1 MTPQS
6 FKGKILIIDDDEKIS
21 EFLRL
26 FFSKKG
32 FEVGVVIEAEEAE
45 KSIELQKPDLIFL
58 DYRMTPITGKDI
70 LERLKIRGDQTPVV
84 MMSAYKRRH
93 GDLEMK
99 RLGALT
105 YLAKP
110 FDFEEIEEILDRVFG
125 SKSATKAQRHEE

>member
-1 MTPQS
+1 MTPPT
-6 FKGKILIIDDDEKIS
+6 FKGKILIIDDDERIS
-21 EFLRL
+21 DFLRL
-26 FFSKKG
+26 FFLKKG
-32 FEVGVVIEAEEAE
+32 FEVTVVTEAEEAE
-45 KSIELQKPDLIFL
+45 KSIELQKPDLVFL

-99 RLGALT
+99 RLGALA

-110 FDFEEIEEILDRVFG
+110 FDFEEIENILKQIFP
-125 SKSATKAQRHEE
+125 

>member
-1 MTPQS
+1 MNPPT
-6 FKGKILIIDDDEKIS
+6 FKGKILIIDDDERIS
-21 EFLRL
+21 DFLRL
-26 FFSKKG
+26 FFLKKG
-32 FEVGVVIEAEEAE
+32 FEVTVVTEAEEAE
-45 KSIELQKPDLIFL
+45 KSIELQKPDLVFL

-99 RLGALT
+99 RLGALA

-110 FDFEEIEEILDRVFG
+110 FDFEEIENILKQIFP
-125 SKSATKAQRHEE
+125 